1 MESTRREHAKRCRI
15 LLKELTFNSKQ
26 RQLLMVNHEKELLK
40 TIPSIQQFLRIVLRN
55 PSEELQEFLEST
67 ITMIIEENDCTR
79 KK

>member
-1 MESTRREHAKRCRI
+1 
-15 LLKELTFNSKQ
+15 
-26 RQLLMVNHEKELLK
+26 MVNHEKELLK